1 MSALSATSLALKLAA
16 LKSTC
21 ESTLEISCIVRL
33 FLHNSKLLQEARSHS
48 LRGNSINLHSVY
60 VILHTKLSPQTT
72 PDRQHSEEKHFICDQ
87 CNYSC
92 NEAGYLKIHMLIH
105 SGEKPFS
112 CNQCKS
118 SFKKSANLKRH
129 ISTHSG
135 GKQFLCD
142 QCNYSCNR
150 ACNLKIHMRQ
160 HFGEKPFVC
169 KQCNFTCIFCNNHH
183 HHRQWWDFV
192 TDRFPPS
199 SSRTDSHHG
208 GNLSWWE
215 FASGPYKTSQIFIL
229 TLKR

>member
-142 QCNYSCNR
+142 QCNYSCKR

-169 KQCNFTCIFCNNHH
+169 KQCNFTCIFCKGLIIIIIIIVNGGIL
-183 HHRQWWDFV
+183 
-192 TDRFPPS
+192 S
-199 SSRTDSHHG
+199 LTDSHHHHHGQIPTMVGICHG
-208 GNLSWWE
+208 GNKPL
-215 FASGPYKTSQIFIL
+215 GPIKP
-229 TLKR
+229 